1 MVTLS
6 KLLRT
11 LAQIPN
17 FRASLGQVAV
27 PEGVEG
33 VPGLGVEGVPGLGVE
48 GVPGLGVGLG
58 LGLGFGFGRGHVLQ
72 ALATMVKKRRLTTR
86 KRASEAVLLEAIS
99 SETLEAK
106 RTPLTF

>member
-27 PEGVEG
+27 PE
-33 VPGLGVEGVPGLGVE
+33 GVE